1 MGAGVA
7 RIVYPSRRSGDRCHS
22 PFRPLPWRVHRAASS
37 FRAIEAY
44 PLKVIALA
52 LSEKEDRGIV
62 GQNTSPERIVR
73 SCPSNFRIGSR
84 CGGVDESRKAATPAR
99 IGIAQAGSLEAC
111 DDAPLD
117 YRVLVR
123 R

>member
-7 RIVYPSRRSGDRCHS
+7 HIAYPSRRSGGS
-22 PFRPLPWRVHRAASS
+22 LPFSISAITLASASGRIFLSGHRG
-37 FRAIEAY
+37 I

-73 SCPSNFRIGSR
+73 SCPSNFSDW
-84 CGGVDESRKAATPAR
+84 V
-99 IGIAQAGSLEAC
+99 
-111 DDAPLD
+111 
-117 YRVLVR
+117 
-123 R
+123 